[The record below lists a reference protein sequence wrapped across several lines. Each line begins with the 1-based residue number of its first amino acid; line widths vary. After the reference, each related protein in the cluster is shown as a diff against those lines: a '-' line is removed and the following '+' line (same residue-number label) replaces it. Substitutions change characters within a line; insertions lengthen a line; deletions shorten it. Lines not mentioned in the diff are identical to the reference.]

1 MARNRVIYQSE
12 ALYVSKNV
20 NSTGS
25 NEHRQLTRVQSANY
39 NFDITR
45 QDVNQFGQ
53 LARIDAL
60 VLTSPTVSLDFSYYP
75 TDGFN
80 ERALGFYVQTPVEVY
95 ALTGSNLAVNK
106 IYTGFYPN
114 TVTGVGTGIS
124 GLTGYTSTSV
134 GNFSSGQMG
143 NSSGQNFFIVT
154 TSEGV
159 DLNYETSENSLAGKS
174 VIGIGNGFLTNYSL
188 DASVGNLPTVSVTIE
203 GLNMNSSNYTG
214 YVTRTGINGVGTADV
229 IETGALSPQI
239 DPTLGSVALS
249 DLKGAQQKISILP
262 TPSQGI
268 GNEIP
273 SALRPGDIVLNFGT
287 YGAGADLSG
296 KAVPIANISGSSD
309 GLASDGLHL
318 QSASLALPLSRTPI
332 ERLGSRFAFARVVD
346 FPIVA
351 TLNVS
356 AIVNEVQARNLAV
369 MLDDNSE
376 RDITMRIKD
385 SKNTSKDA
393 MVFTLKGSRLKSESF
408 SSSIGSNKTVDLVF
422 ETQIGGPNDADHGVF
437 LSGKGTGDLSV
448 QGWAY

>member
-25 NEHRQLTRVQSANY
+25 GEHRQLTRVQSANY
-39 NFDITR
+39 NFEIAR

-80 ERALGFYVQTPVEVY
+80 ERALGFYVQT
-95 ALTGSNLAVNK
+95 GNAVQ
-106 IYTGFYPN
+106 
-114 TVTGVGTGIS
+114 
-124 GLTGYTSTSV
+124 

-143 NSSGQNFFIVT
+143 NSSGQNFYIVT
-154 TSEGV
+154 TSEGS
-159 DLNYETSENSLAGKS
+159 DLNFENAENSLNGKS

-188 DASVGNLPTVSVTIE
+188 EASVGNLPTASITIE
-203 GLNMNSSNYTG
+203 GLNMNSSTYGPYVVATG
-214 YVTRTGINGVGTADV
+214 AGGSFITG
-229 IETGALSPQI
+229 TGALSAQI
-239 DPTLGSVALS
+239 DPTLGNVAVS
-249 DLKGAQQKISILP
+249 DLLGAQAKIAILP
-262 TPSQGI
+262 IPSQGT
-268 GNEIP
+268 GDAIP
-273 SALRPGDIVLNFGT
+273 SALRPGDIVLNFGS
-287 YGAGADLSG
+287 YGAGSDLNS
-296 KAVPIANISGSSD
+296 KAVPIANISGNANALSSD
-309 GLASDGLHL
+309 GMHL

-356 AIVNEVQARNLAV
+356 AIVNEVQSRNLAT

-385 SKNTSKDA
+385 SKDTTKDA
-393 MVFTLKGSRLKSESF
+393 MIFTLKGSRLRSESF
-408 SSSIGSNKTVDLVF
+408 SSSIGANKTVDLVF
-422 ETQIGGPNDADHGVF
+422 ETQIGGPNDSIHGVF
-437 LSGKGTGDLSV
+437 LSGKGSQDVSV
-448 QGWAY
+448 NGWAY

>member
-25 NEHRQLTRVQSANY
+25 GEHRQLTRVQNANY
-39 NFDITR
+39 NFSIDR

-60 VLTSPTVSLDFSYYP
+60 VLKSPTVSLDFSYYP

-80 ERALGFYVQTPVEVY
+80 ERALGFYVQTG
-95 ALTGSNLAVNK
+95 ASA
-106 IYTGFYPN
+106 
-114 TVTGVGTGIS
+114 
-124 GLTGYTSTSV
+124 V

-143 NSSGQNFFIVT
+143 NSSGQHFYIVT
-154 TSEGV
+154 TSEGS
-159 DLNYETSENSLAGKS
+159 DLNYETSANSLVGKS
-174 VIGIGNGFLTNYSL
+174 VIGIGNGFLTNYSI
-188 DASVGNLPTVSVTIE
+188 DASVGNLPTAKVTIE
-203 GLNMNSSNYTG
+203 GLNMNSSLYTSG
-214 YVTRTGINGVGTADV
+214 SGVLTVGSAP
-229 IETGALSPQI
+229 ISITGALSPQVDATQGVVSTGI
-239 DPTLGSVALS
+239 SGY
-249 DLKGAQQKISILP
+249 QKIVVLP
-262 TPSQGI
+262 TPSQGV
-268 GNEIP
+268 GADIP
-273 SALRPGDIVLNFGT
+273 SALRPGDIVLNFGS
-287 YGAGADLSG
+287 YGAGASLDQ
-296 KAVPIANISGSSD
+296 KAVPIANISGNSNGIDSN
-309 GLASDGLHL
+309 GLHL

-356 AIVNEVQARNLAV
+356 AIVNEVEARNLAV

-376 RDITMRIKD
+376 REITMRIKD
-385 SKNTSKDA
+385 SKNTSRDA
-393 MVFTLKGSRLKSESF
+393 MIFTLKGSRLKSESF

-437 LSGKGTGDLSV
+437 VSGLGSQDTPV
-448 QGWAY
+448 NGWAY

>member
-12 ALYVSKNV
+12 ALYLSKNV

-25 NEHRQLTRVQSANY
+25 GEHRQLTRVQSANY
-39 NFDITR
+39 NFDIVR

-60 VLTSPTVSLDFSYYP
+60 VLSSPTVALDFSYYP

-80 ERALGFYVQTPVEVY
+80 ERALGFYVK
-95 ALTGSNLAVNK
+95 TGSTAE
-106 IYTGFYPN
+106 
-114 TVTGVGTGIS
+114 
-124 GLTGYTSTSV
+124 

-143 NSSGQNFFIVT
+143 NSSGQNFYIVT
-154 TSEGV
+154 TSEGS
-159 DLNYETSENSLAGKS
+159 DLNYETSANSLSGKS

-188 DASVGNLPTVSVTIE
+188 DASVGNLPTVSITIE
-203 GLNMNSSNYTG
+203 GLNMNSSLYAAYTG
-214 YVTRTGINGVGTADV
+214 VTGVGGPL
-229 IETGALSPQI
+229 IQISGALSPQI
-239 DPTLGSVALS
+239 DPTLGSVS
-249 DLKGAQQKISILP
+249 KDVSGNNKIIVLP
-262 TPSQGI
+262 TPSQGT
-268 GNEIP
+268 GDAIP
-273 SALRPGDIVLNFGT
+273 SALRPGDIVLDFGS
-287 YGAGADLSG
+287 YGAGSNLTE
-296 KAVPIANISGSSD
+296 KAVPIADISGTANGMDSN
-309 GLASDGLHL
+309 GLHL

-376 RDITMRIKD
+376 RNISMRIKD
-385 SKNTSKDA
+385 SKDTSKDA
-393 MVFTLKGSRLKSESF
+393 MIFTLKGSRLKSESF

-422 ETQIGGPNDADHGVF
+422 ETQIGGPNDSEHGVF
-437 LSGKGTGDLSV
+437 LSGKGVADVGV
-448 QGWAY
+448 NGWAY

>member
-20 NSTGS
+20 NSTASG
-25 NEHRQLTRVQSANY
+25 EHRQLTRVQSANY

-60 VLTSPTVSLDFSYYP
+60 VLSSPTVSLDFSYYP

-80 ERALGFYVQTPVEVY
+80 ERALGFYVQT
-95 ALTGSNLAVNK
+95 GSDQ
-106 IYTGFYPN
+106 
-114 TVTGVGTGIS
+114 
-124 GLTGYTSTSV
+124 

-143 NSSGQNFFIVT
+143 NSSGQNFYIVT
-154 TSEGV
+154 TSEGS
-159 DLNYETSENSLAGKS
+159 DLNYETGVNQLSGKS

-188 DASVGNLPTVSVTIE
+188 EASVGNLPTVSITIE
-203 GLNMNSSNYTG
+203 GLNMNSSTYAQYSGVTG
-214 YVTRTGINGVGTADV
+214 VTGAVTLIS
-229 IETGALSPQI
+229 GALSPQV
-239 DPTLGSVALS
+239 DPTLGTISTDAS
-249 DLKGAQQKISILP
+249 GFNKIILLP
-262 TPSQGI
+262 NPSQGV
-268 GNEIP
+268 GDSIP
-273 SALRPGDIVLNFGT
+273 SALRPGDIVLDFGT
-287 YGAGADLSG
+287 YGSG
-296 KAVPIANISGSSD
+296 SGLNSKAVPIANISGTSNGLSSE
-309 GLASDGLHL
+309 GLHL

-356 AIVNEVQARNLAV
+356 AIVNEIQARNLAS

-385 SKNTSKDA
+385 SKNTSINA
-393 MVFTLKGSRLKSESF
+393 MIFTLKGSRLKSESF

-422 ETQIGGPNDADHGVF
+422 ETQIGGPNDSEHGVF
-437 LSGKGTGDLSV
+437 VSGKGTSDTGV

>member
-25 NEHRQLTRVQSANY
+25 GEHRQLTRVQSANY
-39 NFDITR
+39 NFDIAR

-53 LARIDAL
+53 LARIDSL

-80 ERALGFYVQTPVEVY
+80 ERALGFYVK
-95 ALTGSNLAVNK
+95 TGA
-106 IYTGFYPN
+106 
-114 TVTGVGTGIS
+114 IS
-124 GLTGYTSTSV
+124 E

-154 TSEGV
+154 TLEGI
-159 DLNYETSENSLAGKS
+159 DLNYENDANSLSGKS

-188 DASVGNLPTVSVTIE
+188 EASVGNLPTVSITVE
-203 GLNMNSSNYTG
+203 GLNMNSSIYASYVVATG
-214 YVTRTGINGVGTADV
+214 AGGSLITGVG
-229 IETGALSPQI
+229 ALTPQI
-239 DPTLGSVALS
+239 DPTLGTVAAS
-249 DLKGAQQKISILP
+249 SLKGAQEKISILP
-262 TPSQGI
+262 IPSQGT
-268 GNEIP
+268 GQDIP
-273 SALRPGDIVLNFGT
+273 SALRPGDIVLDFGT
-287 YGAGADLSG
+287 YGSGPDLTG
-296 KAVPIANISGSSD
+296 KAVPLANISGSNQ
-309 GLASDGLHL
+309 GLGSDGLHL

-346 FPIVA
+346 FPVVA

-356 AIVNEVQARNLAV
+356 AIVNEIQARNLSI

-376 RDITMRIKD
+376 RNITMRIKD
-385 SKNTSKDA
+385 SKNTTKDA
-393 MVFTLKGSRLKSESF
+393 MVFTLKGSKLKSESF

-422 ETQIGGPNDADHGVF
+422 ETQIGGPNDSEHGVF
-437 LSGKGTGDLSV
+437 LSGKGVSDTDV
-448 QGWAY
+448 NGWAY

>member
-12 ALYVSKNV
+12 ALYLSKNV

-25 NEHRQLTRVQSANY
+25 GEHRQLTRVQSANY
-39 NFDITR
+39 NFDIAR

-60 VLTSPTVSLDFSYYP
+60 VLSSPTVALDFSYYP

-80 ERALGFYVQTPVEVY
+80 ERALGFYVR
-95 ALTGSNLAVNK
+95 TGTIAE
-106 IYTGFYPN
+106 
-114 TVTGVGTGIS
+114 
-124 GLTGYTSTSV
+124 

-143 NSSGQNFFIVT
+143 NSSGQNFYIVT
-154 TSEGV
+154 TSEGS
-159 DLNYETSENSLAGKS
+159 DLNYETGANSLSGKS

-188 DASVGNLPTVSVTIE
+188 DASVGNLPTVSITIE
-203 GLNMNSSNYTG
+203 GLNMNSSLYSKYTG
-214 YVTRTGINGVGTADV
+214 VLSAGASP
-229 IETGALSPQI
+229 IEISGALTPQI
-239 DPTLGSVALS
+239 DPTLGSVS
-249 DLKGAQQKISILP
+249 KDVSGNNKIIVLP
-262 TPSQGI
+262 VPSQGT
-268 GNEIP
+268 GDAIP
-273 SALRPGDIVLNFGT
+273 SALRPGDIVLDFGS
-287 YGAGADLSG
+287 YGAGSDLTG
-296 KAVPIANISGSSD
+296 KAVPIANISGSVN
-309 GLASDGLHL
+309 GVGSDGLHL

-376 RDITMRIKD
+376 RNISMRIKD
-385 SKNTSKDA
+385 SKDTSKDA
-393 MVFTLKGSRLKSESF
+393 MIFTLKGSRLKSESF

-422 ETQIGGPNDADHGVF
+422 ETQIGGPNDSEHGVF
-437 LSGKGTGDLSV
+437 LSGKGIADTSV
-448 QGWAY
+448 NGWAY

>member
-25 NEHRQLTRVQSANY
+25 GEHRQLTRVQSANY
-39 NFDITR
+39 NFEIAR

-80 ERALGFYVQTPVEVY
+80 ERALGFYVQTG
-95 ALTGSNLAVNK
+95 AGAQ
-106 IYTGFYPN
+106 
-114 TVTGVGTGIS
+114 
-124 GLTGYTSTSV
+124 

-143 NSSGQNFFIVT
+143 NSSGQNFYIVT
-154 TSEGV
+154 TSEGS
-159 DLNYETSENSLAGKS
+159 DLNFETAENSLNGKS
-174 VIGIGNGFLTNYSL
+174 VIGIGNGFLTNYSIE
-188 DASVGNLPTVSVTIE
+188 ASVGNLPTASVTIE
-203 GLNMNSSNYTG
+203 GLNMNSSTYGPYVVATG
-214 YVTRTGINGVGTADV
+214 AGGSLVTG
-229 IETGALSPQI
+229 TGALSAQI
-239 DPTLGSVALS
+239 DPTLGSIALS
-249 DLKGAQQKISILP
+249 NLAGAQAKIAILP
-262 TPSQGI
+262 TPSQGT
-268 GNEIP
+268 GDAIP
-273 SALRPGDIVLNFGT
+273 SALRPGDIVLNFGS
-287 YGAGADLSG
+287 YGAGSDLAS
-296 KAVPIANISGSSD
+296 KAVPIANISGSTDALS
-309 GLASDGLHL
+309 SDGLHL

-356 AIVNEVQARNLAV
+356 AIVNEVQSRNLAA

-385 SKNTSKDA
+385 SKDTTKDA
-393 MVFTLKGSRLKSESF
+393 MIFTLKGSRLRSESF
-408 SSSIGSNKTVDLVF
+408 SSSIGANKTVDLVF
-422 ETQIGGPNDADHGVF
+422 ETQIGGPNDSIHGVF
-437 LSGKGTGDLSV
+437 LSGKGTADASV
-448 QGWAY
+448 NGWAY

>member
-25 NEHRQLTRVQSANY
+25 GEHRQLTRVQSANY

-80 ERALGFYVQTPVEVY
+80 ERALGFYVQT
-95 ALTGSNLAVNK
+95 GSGAA
-106 IYTGFYPN
+106 
-114 TVTGVGTGIS
+114 
-124 GLTGYTSTSV
+124 

-143 NSSGQNFFIVT
+143 NSSGQNFYIVT
-154 TSEGV
+154 TSEGT
-159 DLNYETSENSLAGKS
+159 DLNYETGSNSLNGKS

-188 DASVGNLPTVSVTIE
+188 DASVGNLPTASVTIE
-203 GLNMNSSNYTG
+203 GLNMNSSTYG
-214 YVTRTGINGVGTADV
+214 PYVVATGVGGLLVTG
-229 IETGALSPQI
+229 TGALSPQI
-239 DPTLGSVALS
+239 DPTLGSVAVS
-249 DLKGAQQKISILP
+249 DLAGAQQKIAILP

-268 GNEIP
+268 GANIP
-273 SALRPGDIVLNFGT
+273 SALRPGDIVLDFGS
-287 YGAGADLSG
+287 YGAGAGLTG
-296 KAVPIANISGSSD
+296 KAVPIANISGSSN

-385 SKNTSKDA
+385 SKDTTKDA
-393 MVFTLKGSRLKSESF
+393 MIFTLKGSRLKSESF

-437 LSGKGTGDLSV
+437 LSGKGVDDVGV
-448 QGWAY
+448 NGWAY